1 MCITESARRLTER
14 SGSARALRT
23 VVLGA
28 VAFRSVVL
36 RAVVTGLLVLLAL
49 PARAQQPPAQP
60 WAQPPPPPISAS
72 WAAAPAP
79 ARSASDFE
87 SGTLYVTS
95 AAFGVGLGVWLDAEL
110 GLDDPGLL
118 LIPPTLFGVA
128 APVTA
133 YAWNHPRLP
142 RGVPGA
148 LSAGLLIGAGEGL
161 GIASLQM
168 TTADDPWGFHGLSR
182 SMVIGSTL
190 GGIGGYLVGE
200 LQRPSPNISAFASS
214 GVVWGTLVGSAIGL
228 GASAEGVGFSEA
240 NDTMALG
247 GLIGFNAGL
256 LVTMGLSTAFVPSL
270 QQLSW
275 MWLGAGVGAVA
286 SLPVYLFYLGDDT
299 PPAKRGLLFSATAT
313 TLGIIVGGVFG
324 PGIGELGL
332 GSESSRWASID
343 YVTPV
348 PVDGG
353 LAFRLGGTLY

>member
-1 MCITESARRLTER
+1 MCITESARRFTER
-14 SGSARALRT
+14 SGSARALR
-23 VVLGA
+23 
-28 VAFRSVVL
+28 L
-36 RAVVTGLLVLLAL
+36 RALRTLALRTLATALFAL

-79 ARSASDFE
+79 SRSASDFE
-87 SGTLYVTS
+87 SGTLYLTS
-95 AAFGVGLGVWLDAEL
+95 AAYGVGLGIWLDAEL

-148 LSAGLLIGAGEGL
+148 VSAGLLIGAGEGL
-161 GIASLQM
+161 GIAGLQM
-168 TTADDPWGFHGLSR
+168 TTAEDPWGVHGLSR
-182 SMVIGSTL
+182 ALVIGSTL
-190 GGIGGYLVGE
+190 GGIGGYVMGE

-214 GVVWGTLVGSAIGL
+214 GVVWGSLIGSAIGL
-228 GASAEGVGFSEA
+228 GASQEGVGFSEA

-256 LVTMGLSTAFVPSL
+256 LVTMGLSTAFVPSP

-275 MWLGAGVGAVA
+275 MWFGAGVGAAA
-286 SLPVYLFYLGDDT
+286 SLPVYLFYLGDDA

-332 GSESSRWASID
+332 GSEASRWASID

-348 PVDGG
+348 PVEGG
-353 LAFRLGGTLY
+353 LAFRLGGTLF

>member
-1 MCITESARRLTER
+1 MCITESARRFTER

-23 VVLGA
+23 VA
-28 VAFRSVVL
+28 L
-36 RAVVTGLLVLLAL
+36 RTVVTGLLALFAL
-49 PARAQQPPAQP
+49 PARAQPLPAQPSPAQP
-60 WAQPPPPPISAS
+60 WAQPPPPPIGAS
-72 WAAAPAP
+72 WGPAPAP

-87 SGTLYVTS
+87 SGTLSVTS
-95 AAFGVGLGVWLDAEL
+95 GVFGVGLGVWLDAEL

-128 APVTA
+128 APVAA

-182 SMVIGSTL
+182 AMVIGSTV

-200 LQRPSPNISAFASS
+200 LQRPSPNISAFVSS

-240 NDTMALG
+240 NDTMSLG

-256 LVTMGLSTAFVPSL
+256 LATMGLSTAFVPSL

-286 SLPVYLFYLGDDT
+286 SLPVYLFYLGEDR

-324 PGIGELGL
+324 PSMGELGL
-332 GSESSRWASID
+332 GSEGSRWASID

-353 LAFRLGGTLY
+353 LAFRLGGTLF